1 MLNKRKLY
9 TKPINPDTSTNENPI
24 NDHLIRLLVIDGLRE
39 IEKTKKANI
48 KPTPIA
54 TPVKHIIGILEA
66 KYLNPINIINK
77 GVTYRKIMCNVEY
90 E

>member
-39 IEKTKKANI
+39 IENRN
-48 KPTPIA
+48 
-54 TPVKHIIGILEA
+54 L
-66 KYLNPINIINK
+66 INK
-77 GVTYRKIMCNVEY
+77 YNKICRYKFNNL
-90 E
+90 

>member
-1 MLNKRKLY
+1 MKL
-9 TKPINPDTSTNENPI
+9 DVQ
-24 NDHLIRLLVIDGLRE
+24 LRLLLIDGLRE

-66 KYLNPINIINK
+66 KYLNPSNIMLKLSVFND
-77 GVTYRKIMCNVEY
+77 
-90 E
+90 